1 MAASIIVKAK
11 ISGGTVKARAT
22 GGTVKA
28 RAALG
33 QTVVQYVGEANPYT
47 GEYNV
52 TPGDNDQTLRTKG
65 KYMTEDVTVQKIPS
79 NYGKISWNG
88 MVLTVS

>member
-22 GGTVKA
+22 
-28 RAALG
+28 LG
-33 QTVVQYVGEANPYT
+33 QTVVQYVGGGEGDPYT
-47 GEYNV
+47 GAYTV
-52 TPGDNDQTLRTKG
+52 TPSERAQTLRTNG
-65 KYMTEDVTVQKIPS
+65 KIMMNDVTIQPIPS

-88 MVLTVS
+88 ITLTVS

>member
-1 MAASIIVKAK
+1 MAANDIVKMK
-11 ISGGTVKARAT
+11 LLGGTVKARVT
-22 GGTVKA
+22 I
-28 RAALG
+28 G

-47 GEYNV
+47 GEYSV
-52 TPGDNDQTLRTKG
+52 TPGDNDQVLRTKG
-65 KYMTEDVTVQKIPS
+65 KCMTEDVTVQKIPS

>member
-22 GGTVKA
+22 
-28 RAALG
+28 LG

-47 GEYNV
+47 GAYSV
-52 TPGDNDQTLRTKG
+52 TPGDEDQVLRTKG
-65 KYMTEDVTVQKIPS
+65 KYMIEDVTVQKIPS